1 MFPFDA
7 PFFCHLPELWA
18 PICLNPSYLS
28 SPQGEDLH
36 DLWWKLVNSN
46 LFTLIIEAFYCFFFL
61 EQLNNAQLHILQNLL
76 FMHDE
81 LKYNFNVIC
90 CWPKLFL
97 NLLHLPFF
105 LFTASHILLLLLNV
119 VVIVKVAVIAA
130 IFIGI
135 VDLFLNKYVERKN

>member
-1 MFPFDA
+1 MKIGKLQLI
-7 PFFCHLPELWA
+7 H
-18 PICLNPSYLS
+18 SYYWSIL
-28 SPQGEDLH
+28 L
-36 DLWWKLVNSN
+36 
-46 LFTLIIEAFYCFFFL
+46 FFFL

-119 VVIVKVAVIAA
+119 VVILKVAVIAA
-130 IFIGI
+130 IFFGI